1 MNKLETLGTR
11 ICIIGNSAAGKST
24 LAQHLANNLNLTVC
38 HLDQIAHVPNT
49 NWEPRDRKLLRMDH
63 QVFLAQHQRW
73 VMEGNYSFLM
83 PERFQQATTIIWLD
97 FSRWGS
103 AYRFIKRSIQN
114 NENRAG
120 NLEGARQQFNFKML
134 KHILFTVP
142 KNKVK
147 YQQLIEASGIPCIR
161 IQSFKALLEFY
172 KKMELYT
179 K

>member
-1 MNKLETLGTR
+1 MIPLEALGTR

-24 LAQHLANNLNLTVC
+24 LAQRLSKNLNIAVC
-38 HLDQIAHVPNT
+38 HLDQLAHVPHT
-49 NWEPRDRKLLRMDH
+49 NWEPRDRELMRLDH
-63 QVFLAQHQRW
+63 HFFLIQHESW
-73 VMEGNYSFLM
+73 VIEGNYSYLM

-114 NENRAG
+114 NKKRAG

-147 YQQLIEASGIPCIR
+147 YQQLIEASGVPHIR
-161 IQSFKALLEFY
+161 IHSFKALLDFY
-172 KKMELYT
+172 KKMKL
-179 K
+179 